1 MGTHQVNDSVARDV
15 LNTENVVDFSEYS
28 RWQML
33 ARQFGAEAFGGFW
46 KQVQTRVGGQEPV
59 LR

>member
-1 MGTHQVNDSVARDV
+1 MARDV